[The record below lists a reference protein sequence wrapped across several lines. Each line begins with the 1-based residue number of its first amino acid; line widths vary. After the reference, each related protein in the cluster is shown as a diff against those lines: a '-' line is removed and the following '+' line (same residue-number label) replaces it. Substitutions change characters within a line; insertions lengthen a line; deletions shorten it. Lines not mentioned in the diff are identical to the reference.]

1 MATRDGQILII
12 GGGVIGL
19 SIAREIA
26 KRNIAEVTVFDRG
39 RIGREASFAAAGML
53 TPNVECQTDDDFYR
67 ACRDSNQM
75 FDSLAL
81 ELQAETGIDICL
93 DRNGTLA
100 VATSIA
106 DAERARKFVE
116 RQIRFGVSVKV
127 LSAEDAA
134 RIEPLLSGSV
144 VAAAYYPEDG
154 QVDNRK
160 LLAALLN
167 SARKYGVRIL
177 ENTEITGLLKENN
190 KISGVKTRSKTFPA
204 DAVVVAAG
212 VWTDT
217 LLPTIDVAPIGIQP
231 VRGQIF
237 AYSRVSPMPKH
248 VVVGERCYA
257 VPRSDGRLLIGAT
270 SEDAGFC
277 KQVLPE
283 NLEAL
288 RLAAVEI
295 FPWLKRFKVGEAVA
309 GLRPYCLGGRPVIGE
324 NPAVKGLFVAT
335 GHYRNGILLSPLTAK
350 ILASE
355 LADGS
360 NESGRNPFRPSLTT
374 IASA

>member
-1 MATRDGQILII
+1 MII

-19 SIAREIA
+19 SAAREIA
-26 KRNIAEVTVFDRG
+26 KRKIAEVTVLERG

-81 ELQAETGIDICL
+81 ELQDETGIDICL

-100 VATSIA
+100 VATSDA
-106 DAERARKFVE
+106 DAERARKLVE
-116 RQIRFGVSVKV
+116 RQIRIGVSVKP
-127 LSAEDAA
+127 LSAEDVAS
-134 RIEPLLSGSV
+134 IEPLLSGSIV
-144 VAAAYYPEDG
+144 GAAYYPEDG
-154 QVDNRK
+154 HVDNRK
-160 LLAALLN
+160 LVAALLN
-167 SARKYGVRIL
+167 SARKYGVKIL
-177 ENTEITGLLKENN
+177 ENTEISGLLRDNN
-190 KISGVKTRSKTFPA
+190 RISGVKTPSKTFRA

-217 LLPTIDVAPIGIQP
+217 LLSTIDLDPIGLRP

-237 AYSRVSPMPKH
+237 AYSRVGPMPKH

-270 SEDAGFC
+270 SENAGFC
-277 KQVLPE
+277 KQVVPE
-283 NLEAL
+283 NLEEL
-288 RLAAVEI
+288 RLAALEI
-295 FPWLKRFKVGEAVA
+295 FPWLKRFTVGEAVA

-335 GHYRNGILLSPLTAK
+335 GHYRNGILLAPLTAR

-355 LADGS
+355 MAGGS
-360 NESGRNPFRPSLTT
+360 NESGRNPFRPSLRT
-374 IASA
+374 IATA